1 MEKFLAFLV
10 LISSAV
16 SAACISILAYT
27 YMTGTIPFIEFPVYQ
42 KVSDRAFKQRQEE
55 LARNR
60 NLDTSKERIA
70 EDYLYTFYKELSEE
84 RQKIASDKEDLAEK
98 KRSVEEILKQ
108 ANLMQEKITQ
118 AEAKVKRLLVFID
131 EKQQENLKRT
141 AKMLSGMDV
150 AASSKMVLQWDEKK
164 AAQILYFM
172 NDKQTGK
179 IIAEIV
185 QTKQKANIEKAEK
198 IVAIMEKIS
207 EKPVGM

>member
-16 SAACISILAYT
+16 SAACVSILAYT
-27 YMTGTIPFIEFPVYQ
+27 YMTGIIPFIEFPVYQ
-42 KVSDRAFKQRQEE
+42 KVSDRAFEQKQEE
-55 LARNR
+55 IARNR
-60 NLDTSKERIA
+60 DLDTSKERIA
-70 EDYLYTFYKELSEE
+70 EDYLYKFYSELKEE
-84 RQKIASDKEDLAEK
+84 QKKISDDKEKLSEK

-108 ANLMQEKITQ
+108 AQLMQDKITQ

-131 EKQQENLKRT
+131 EKQQDNLKRT

-172 NDKQTGK
+172 NDKQVGK

-185 QTKQKANIEKAEK
+185 QTKQKANVEKADK
-198 IVAIMEKIS
+198 IVGIMEKIS
-207 EKPVGM
+207 EKPAGM